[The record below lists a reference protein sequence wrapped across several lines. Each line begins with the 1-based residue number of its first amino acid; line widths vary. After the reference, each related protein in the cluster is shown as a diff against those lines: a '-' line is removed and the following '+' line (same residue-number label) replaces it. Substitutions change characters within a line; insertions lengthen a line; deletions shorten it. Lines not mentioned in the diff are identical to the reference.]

1 MDLNIADR
9 TALVL
14 GASRGLGAAIARAL
28 SAEGARVLAAART
41 PDQIVAWKAGLPAGQ
56 AALIEPMKVDISQ
69 ISDIDGLADSLLPHG
84 VDILINNTGGP
95 PISSAQ
101 AALREQ
107 WTTNFEA
114 MAANLFHLTQRLLP
128 PMRERRWGRIITI
141 TSSGIEQ
148 PIPQLALSTGIR
160 LAVAGWSKALATEI
174 AADGVTVNVVLPG
187 RIATERVYSLDQN
200 AAERSGVSVDEA
212 ARIAAESIP
221 IKRYGTPEEFADTV
235 AFLASARASYIT
247 GSKIRV
253 DGGSIRTI

>member
-1 MDLNIADR
+1 MDLEIAGR

-41 PDQIVAWKAGLPAGQ
+41 AERIAAWKAELPASQ
-56 AALIEPMKVDISQ
+56 AALVEPLKVDLSRIQ
-69 ISDIDGLADSLLPHG
+69 DVDALADSLLPAG

-95 PISSAQ
+95 PLSSAQ

-107 WTTNFEA
+107 WTGSFEA

-148 PIPQLALSTGIR
+148 PIPQLAISTGIR

-187 RIATERVYSLDQN
+187 RIATERVHFLDQS
-200 AAERSGVSVDEA
+200 AAERNGVPIEEA
-212 ARIAAESIP
+212 AKMAAETIP
-221 IKRYGTPEEFADTV
+221 MKRYGTPEEFADAV

-253 DGGSIRTI
+253 DGGTIRTV